1 MIHQDQGNLRSLLW
15 AKIGEVCID
24 RNVDGTCGKE
34 EEGACTLMEK
44 LPAVTEAILKVRS
57 DRMEPYIQSIRD
69 NVCAYCECQR
79 KVERS
84 SFAQS
89 RKIPFSAMPRRS
101 PGGRPE
107 RQASSDAPGPG
118 RRPRNCPSIR
128 CCPAAALAPYL
139 LPWRSPCLLS

>member
-24 RNVDGTCGKE
+24 RNVDGTCDKE

-69 NVCAYCECQR
+69 NVCAYCELRHDDGSCDWRRTDQCMLNSYLPLIIE
-79 KVERS
+79 VIEEYYG
-84 SFAQS
+84 
-89 RKIPFSAMPRRS
+89 RKIP
-101 PGGRPE
+101 G
-107 RQASSDAPGPG
+107 
-118 RRPRNCPSIR
+118 
-128 CCPAAALAPYL
+128 PAAVSGASRAA
-139 LPWRSPCLLS
+139 

>member
-34 EEGACTLMEK
+34 EQGVCTLMEK

-69 NVCAYCECQR
+69 NVCAYCELRHDDGSCDWRRTDQCMLNSYLPLIIE
-79 KVERS
+79 VIEEYYG
-84 SFAQS
+84 
-89 RKIPFSAMPRRS
+89 RKIP
-101 PGGRPE
+101 G
-107 RQASSDAPGPG
+107 
-118 RRPRNCPSIR
+118 
-128 CCPAAALAPYL
+128 PAAVSGASRAA
-139 LPWRSPCLLS
+139 